1 MLLLVPHSVIAVTET
16 IYIPLPETYMYN
28 VAIVVELSV
37 DVVFATPLPPLPPLT
52 DTL

>member
-16 IYIPLPETYMYN
+16 IYIPLPETYN
-28 VAIVVELSV
+28 VAVVVELSAN
-37 DVVFATPLPPLPPLT
+37 VVFATPLPPLT